1 MKLLMSN
8 AHKKSE
14 IIPVKASDSEL
25 TVPLVIIGLTKN
37 TSNEF
42 SIDYL

>member
-25 TVPLVIIGLTKN
+25 TVPLVIGLTKN
-37 TSNEF
+37 TSSEF
-42 SIDYL
+42 STDYL